1 MRQVQWSEDALADMQ
16 AQVIHIARDN
26 PVAARRIAIRI
37 RETGDALADFAT
49 GHPGRVGGTYE
60 KSIRRL
66 PYILAYVLSDDVLS
80 IVRVMHASRDWTTD
94 EWPK

>member
-1 MRQVQWSEDALADMQ
+1 MRKVQWSEDALADIQ

-66 PYILAYVLSDDVLS
+66 PYILAYVLGDDVLT